1 MTRSKAVLFLALVAA
16 FIAGCIMPG
25 RKGDPPAPAR
35 QSDLTG
41 LNLARQLNDAFVSVA
56 EQVSPSVVVL
66 EVTERP
72 TRGRRGGFRSPT
84 MGEGSGIIVSK
95 DGYILTNH
103 HIVDNADK
111 IRVYLRDGHSFDAE
125 VRGTDPKTDIA
136 VVKIKPGGVIL
147 QVAKLGDSDKLRVGE
162 FVLAIGHPLDLPY
175 SVTVGHVSAVAR
187 QLSTDSYA
195 DTRDD
200 DQEYIQT
207 DAVINP
213 GNSGGPLVNLNGE
226 VIAVNAMMEG
236 YRDPITGYTQNRG
249 IGLSIPINEA
259 RVVEDRLIRDGKF
272 TRSIIGIEMAH
283 DVSRMLDVL
292 TREGQGEGVRVASL
306 LKNGPAEKAGLK
318 TNDLIVAVDGA
329 SVKTARDLANIVSLK
344 KPGQSITLNIR
355 RDDSGKTLPIKVI
368 TQADSSLDESLVSI
382 SSGRSGTPGRAA
394 SYNDFGFIA
403 KALTKDLAQ
412 QFGVDSTSGVI
423 VTDVTQYSQ
432 APTDMSPYSQAYL
445 REVHPGDIILKMNNK
460 DISTIEDF
468 NKAIKAV
475 APGETLTMELKTK
488 DGPKFK
494 VLRAPASE

>member
-25 RKGDPPAPAR
+25 HKGDPPAPAR

-423 VTDVTQYSQ
+423 VTDVTEYSQ

>member
-1 MTRSKAVLFLALVAA
+1 MTRSKAVLILALVAA
-16 FIAGCIMPG
+16 FIAGCIVPG
-25 RKGDPPAPAR
+25 RKDDPSASAR
-35 QSDLTG
+35 QSAAPG
-41 LNLARQLNDAFVSVA
+41 LDLARQLNEAFVSVA

-72 TRGRRGGFRSPT
+72 TRGRRGGFRSPS

-111 IRVYLRDGHSFDAE
+111 IKVYLRDGHSFDAE

-136 VVKIKPGGVIL
+136 VVKIKPGGVNL
-147 QVAKLGDSDKLRVGE
+147 QVARLGDSDKLRVGE

-195 DTRDD
+195 DTPD

-213 GNSGGPLVNLNGE
+213 GNSGGPLVNLSGE

-236 YRDPITGYTQNRG
+236 YRDPITGFTQNRG

-259 RVVEDRLIRDGKF
+259 RVVEDRLISDGKF
-272 TRSIIGIEMAH
+272 IRSNIGIPLSAQH
-283 DVSRMLDVL
+283 FRDALSLL
-292 TREGQGEGVRVASL
+292 GQEGVEVL
-306 LKNGPAEKAGLK
+306 NITPKGPADKAGLK
-318 TNDLIVAVDGA
+318 TNDVIIAVDGMP
-329 SVKTARDLANIVSLK
+329 VKTARDFRNMVGLK
-344 KPGQSITLNIR
+344 KPGQSITITVK
-355 RDDSGKTLPIKVI
+355 RDSSSKPLPFKVI
-368 TQADSSLDESLVSI
+368 TVADTASTEDSLVSI
-382 SSGRSGTPGRAA
+382 SSGRSNTPGRAS
-394 SYNDFGFIA
+394 SYNSFGFAA

-412 QFGVDSTSGVI
+412 QFGVDSSSGVI
-423 VTDVTQYSQ
+423 VTDVTQFNQ
-432 APTDMSPYSQAYL
+432 LLNGVATLSQAYV
-445 REVHPGDIILKMNNK
+445 RDINPGDIIVKMNNK
-460 DISTIEDF
+460 NISTIEDY
-468 NKAIKAV
+468 NKALKAV
-475 APGETLTMELKTK
+475 APGEALTMELNTK

>member
-1 MTRSKAVLFLALVAA
+1 MTRSKAVLILALVAA
-16 FIAGCIMPG
+16 FIAGCIVPG
-25 RKGDPPAPAR
+25 RKDDPPAPAR
-35 QSDLTG
+35 QLALPG
-41 LNLARQLNDAFVSVA
+41 LDLARQLNEAFVSVA

-72 TRGRRGGFRSPT
+72 TRGRRGGFRSPS
-84 MGEGSGIIVSK
+84 MGEGSGIIVTK

-111 IRVYLRDGHSFDAE
+111 IKVYLRDGHSFDAE

-136 VVKIKPGGVIL
+136 VVKIKPGGVNL

-195 DTRDD
+195 DTTD
-200 DQEYIQT
+200 DQEYVQT

-236 YRDPITGYTQNRG
+236 YRDPITGFTQNRG

-259 RVVEDRLIRDGKF
+259 KVVEERLIRDGKF
-272 TRSIIGIEMAH
+272 TRSIIGIGMAR
-283 DVSRMLDVL
+283 DVRGMMDVL
-292 TREGQGEGVRVASL
+292 TKEGQGEGVRVAFL
-306 LKNGPAEKAGLK
+306 IENGPAQKAGLK
-318 TNDLIVAVDGA
+318 TNDLIVAVDGMP
-329 SVKTARDLANIVSLK
+329 VKTARDFANTVSLK
-344 KPGQSITLNIR
+344 KPGQSITISVR
-355 RDDSGKTLPIKVI
+355 RDDGSKPLPIKVI
-368 TQADSSLDESLVSI
+368 TQADSSPEDSLVSI
-382 SSGRSGTPGRAA
+382 SSGRSSPPSRAS
-394 SYNDFGFIA
+394 SYNSFGFAA

-412 QFGVDSTSGVI
+412 KFGLASTSGVI
-423 VTDVTQYSQ
+423 VTDVTQYTE
-432 APTDMSPYSQAYL
+432 ARTDVYPLSQAYA
-445 REVHPGDIILKMNNK
+445 RDINPGDIIVKMNNK
-460 DISTIEDF
+460 SISTIEDF
-468 NKAIKAV
+468 NQALKAV

-494 VLRAPASE
+494 VLRAPSE